1 MLPSDLNLP
10 PKFTSY
16 RRGQDDVSIA
26 IAASSKRFSLLDAP
40 TGSGKSLIY
49 LTVAK
54 LLNARTLILT
64 GTKGLQH
71 QLTQDFAAC
80 GMVDIR
86 GQSNYKCI
94 ALDGEFKELGQPGGC
109 DVGPCHIGVW
119 CPLSLNGC
127 HYYDAQ
133 RVAAESQI
141 VVTNYAFW
149 LTLGRHSDPNAIGKF
164 DLLVLDEAH
173 AAPDYLADFCAVE
186 LDRREVKQLLGLD
199 LPPLNEGI
207 AVWSDWAKVAYTSTQ
222 LKYAEVKAELL
233 IVGSDKR
240 HITKQLFRLA
250 SLRRD
255 LEEMSHAGQ
264 WKSSEGSHKEVKM
277 PGMLT
282 DWVSQ
287 ETAKGAKFSPVWA
300 HGYAEEYLFRGVKR
314 VVLASATLS
323 PQVGKYLGI
332 NSKDQDYHPVESSF
346 DPKKRPFIY
355 IPTTRVDR
363 HMMKGQ
369 KILLLNKINETVNGR
384 LDRKGIIH
392 SISYER
398 ARWLMEE
405 SKCSDVM
412 MTHNS
417 AKDLQRVVADFKR
430 SKLARVLISPS
441 VGTGFNFPDD
451 ECRYQI
457 IMKVPFLDTRDLV
470 TKARMKSDKDYGN
483 YVAGLTIVQQ
493 TGRQVRSS
501 LDWGETFIFDSH
513 FGWFRSRVK
522 FALWFKKSI
531 VQISSVPKAPRI
543 DQ

>member
-1 MLPSDLNLP
+1 MIPSDLDLP
-10 PKFTSY
+10 SKFTAF

-26 IAASSKRFSLLDAP
+26 IASSDKRFALLDCP
-40 TGSGKSLIY
+40 TGGGKSLIY
-49 LTVAK
+49 LAVAK
-54 LLNARTLILT
+54 LLNARTLVLT

-71 QLTQDFAAC
+71 QLMNDFAAC

-94 ALDGEFKELGQPGGC
+94 ALDNEFKELGQPGGC
-109 DVGPCHIGVW
+109 DVGPCHVGVW
-119 CPLSLNGC
+119 CPLSLSGC

-133 RVAAESQI
+133 RVAAESKI

-173 AAPDYLADFCAVE
+173 AASDYLADFCAVE

-207 AVWSDWAKVAYTSTQ
+207 AVWSDWAKVAFSLVQ
-222 LKYAEVKAELL
+222 IKYAEMKAELL
-233 IVGSDKR
+233 VVGSDKR
-240 HITKQLFRLA
+240 HITKQLFRLS

-264 WKSSEGSHKEVKM
+264 WKSSEGSQKEVKM

-287 ETAKGAKFSPVWA
+287 ETLKGAKFSPVWA
-300 HGYAEEYLFRGVKR
+300 HGYAEEYLFRGIKR

-332 NSKDQDYHPVESSF
+332 SAKDQDYHPVESSF

-363 HMMKGQ
+363 NMMRGQ
-369 KILLLNKINETVNGR
+369 VILWMNKIDQIIGDR

-392 SISYER
+392 SRSYDRCRQIVEMSR
-398 ARWLMEE
+398 YREH
-405 SKCSDVM
+405 M
-412 MTHNS
+412 MTHTS
-417 AKDLQRVVADFKR
+417 SRDLQSTVREFKR
-430 SKLARVLISPS
+430 SKAPKILVSPS
-441 VGTGFNFPDD
+441 VETGFDFPLE

-457 IMKVPFLDTRDLV
+457 IAKIPFLDSRDLV

-483 YVAGLTIVQQ
+483 YVAAMTLVQQ
-493 TGRQVRSS
+493 VGRGVRSES
-501 LDWGETFIFDSH
+501 DWAEAFILDDH
-513 FGWFRSRVK
+513 FAWFRSR
-522 FALWFKKSI
+522 AQLPRWFKKSMI
-531 VQISSVPKAPRI
+531 QASKVPSPPKL
-543 DQ
+543 